1 MTDYIPSTS
10 SWVRDHVDAIEAA
23 GTTDVADIKG
33 LPVVLLTMTG
43 VKTGA
48 IRKVP
53 LMRVE
58 HDGVY
63 CAVASKGGAPEDPQW
78 AANLRANPDITVQD
92 GTTVH
97 DVRARLATDEE
108 RADWWPRC
116 VAAFPD
122 YADYQAKTDAVGR
135 TIPLF
140 LLEPR

>member
-33 LPVVLLTMTG
+33 LPVMLLTMTG

-48 IRKVP
+48 TRKVP

-78 AANLRANPDITVQD
+78 AANLRANPDLTVQD

-97 DVRARLATDEE
+97 EVRARLATDQE

-122 YADYQAKTDAVGR
+122 YADYQVRTDAVGR